1 MENIKNA
8 ANAVTNKVSEMGH
21 HAEAESAQNR
31 ASDPNRSATE
41 RIEAGGHAVSEKV
54 KETVSGVKSDHYKE
68 QAKHA

>member
-1 MENIKNA
+1 METIKNA

-21 HAEAESAQNR
+21 HAQAESAKER
-31 ASDPNRSATE
+31 AMDSNRSATE
-41 RIEAGGHAVSEKV
+41 RVEAGGHAISEKA